1 MAMIKKNTQIPKE
14 AKDPAAY
21 GDKFSI
27 TAIDIATYFKDSI
40 KNKKPV
46 PYSVVSNKLKKE
58 IISIHLQEGMSITA
72 AVTTQNQRK
81 ALREYQEKEEYSK

>member
-1 MAMIKKNTQIPKE
+1 MSKKRNTQIPKE
-14 AKDPAAY
+14 AIEGAAKY
-21 GDKFSI
+21 GDEFTF
-27 TAIDIATYFKDSI
+27 TAVDIAAYFKDSI

-58 IISIHLQEGMSITA
+58 IISLHLKEGMSIPT

-81 ALREYQEKEEYSK
+81 ALREHKEKEEYSK

>member
-1 MAMIKKNTQIPKE
+1 MSKKRNIQIPEE
-14 AKDPAAY
+14 AIEGAAKY
-21 GDKFSI
+21 GDEYSI

-58 IISIHLQEGMSITA
+58 IISIHLQDGMSIPT
-72 AVTTQNQRK
+72 AVTTEKQRK
-81 ALREYQEKEEYSK
+81 ALREYKEKDEYSK

>member
-1 MAMIKKNTQIPKE
+1 MAKIKDNTQIPKKAIE
-14 AKDPAAY
+14 GAAKY
-21 GDKFSI
+21 GDEFTI

-40 KNKKPV
+40 KEKKSV

-58 IISIHLQEGMSITA
+58 ILSIDLAEGMTIK

-81 ALREYQEKEEYSK
+81 TLEDTNSKEEH

>member
-1 MAMIKKNTQIPKE
+1 MAKIKENTQIPKKAIE
-14 AKDPAAY
+14 GAAKY
-21 GDKFSI
+21 GDEFSI

-40 KNKKPV
+40 KEKKPV

-58 IISIHLQEGMSITA
+58 ILSIDLAEGMTIK

-81 ALREYQEKEEYSK
+81 AIENTNSIDEH